1 MVAPSTEKPGAGTTE
16 SRRKI
21 VTRGRVV
28 GLLVAVIVIALAAG
42 AGWLLGED
50 SGADVEAE
58 RTAGENAGW
67 TRGTAIGGDD
77 YPAGLAT
84 GRRITYPRTYRDS
97 YRVAYRRAFKG
108 SGVGVPS
115 EDDVQV
121 AVP

>member
-1 MVAPSTEKPGAGTTE
+1 MVAPSTEKPAGTTGGG
-16 SRRKI
+16 RRI

-28 GLLVAVIVIALAAG
+28 CLLLAVIVIALAAG
-42 AGWLLGED
+42 GGWLLGEG
-50 SGADVEAE
+50 SGVDVEAA

-97 YRVAYRRAFKG
+97 YRIAYRRAFKG
-108 SGVGVPS
+108 SGVDVPTD
-115 EDDVQV
+115 DDVQV

>member
-1 MVAPSTEKPGAGTTE
+1 MVAPSTEKPAGTTE
-16 SRRKI
+16 GGRRI

-28 GLLVAVIVIALAAG
+28 GSLVAVVVIALAAG
-42 AGWLLGED
+42 GGWLLGEG
-50 SGADVEAE
+50 SGADVEAA

>member
-1 MVAPSTEKPGAGTTE
+1 M
-16 SRRKI
+16 
-21 VTRGRVV
+21 TRGRVV
-28 GLLVAVIVIALAAG
+28 GSLVAVIVLALAAG
-42 AGWLLGED
+42 GGWLLGEE
-50 SGADVEAE
+50 SGADVEAA

-97 YRVAYRRAFKG
+97 YRVAYRRAFQG
-108 SGVGVPS
+108 TGVGVPND
-115 EDDVQV
+115 DDVEV